1 MQLRLSKFQFTHP
14 RGVRHVF
21 PSIAS
26 SAIPVSIH
34 APTRGAT
41 SNVILSIS
49 NRDCFNSRTH
59 AGCDTL
65 TFASLDFLPPFQ
77 FTHPRGVRLK
87 NIWEMDPDRGFNSR
101 THAGCDRL
109 ITNGNLTDVEFQFT
123 HPRGV
128 RLDGFV
134 HSLPLYCFNSRTH
147 AGCDIHIET
156 ITLTGFRF
164 NSRTH
169 AGCDA
174 WAVGGIH
181 EVFEFQFTH
190 PRGVRRTLLGFL
202 IINEL
207 SNIICEVNNFIP
219 NFKYIFQYYWLLA
232 DFQ

>member
-1 MQLRLSKFQFTHP
+1 
-14 RGVRHVF
+14 
-21 PSIAS
+21 
-26 SAIPVSIH
+26 
-34 APTRGAT
+34 
-41 SNVILSIS
+41 
-49 NRDCFNSRTH
+49 
-59 AGCDTL
+59 
-65 TFASLDFLPPFQ
+65 
-77 FTHPRGVRLK
+77 
-87 NIWEMDPDRGFNSR
+87 MDPDRGFNSR

-174 WAVGGIH
+174 
-181 EVFEFQFTH
+181 
-190 PRGVRRTLLGFL
+190 
-202 IINEL
+202 
-207 SNIICEVNNFIP
+207 
-219 NFKYIFQYYWLLA
+219 
-232 DFQ
+232 